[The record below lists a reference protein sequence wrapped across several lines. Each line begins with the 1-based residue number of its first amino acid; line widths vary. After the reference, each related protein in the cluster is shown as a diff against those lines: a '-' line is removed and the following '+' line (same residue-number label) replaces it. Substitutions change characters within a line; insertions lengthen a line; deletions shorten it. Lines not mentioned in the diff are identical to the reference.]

1 MELNLVSVPNQ
12 SGSVWMEA
20 ACQWTND
27 AMELLSAK
35 TKEMRDSAMVRHSA
49 PICWLTTI
57 LWTVLQSQTTFSTLL
72 EAINVILY
80 QCQI

>member
-35 TKEMRDSAMVRHSA
+35 TKEMRGSAMVRHSA
-49 PICWLTTI
+49 PICWFTTI
-57 LWTVLQSQTTFSTLL
+57 LWTILQSQITFSTLL
-72 EAINVILY
+72 EAIDVALY